1 MSTAEIINTVCKLKQ
16 KPKFLDVNRH
26 SIDFKIGHRLYRAKW
41 DYETHTIYVVSIRE
55 KFRYQIGDFDEP
67 AQKMMKELN
76 SKKVL
81 G

>member
-1 MSTAEIINTVCKLKQ
+1 MSTAEIINTICKLKQ
-16 KPKFLDVNRH
+16 KPKFLGVDGH
-26 SIDFKIGHRLYRAKW
+26 SVDFKVGQRFYRARW

-67 AQKMMKELN
+67 ALKMMKELN
-76 SKKVL
+76 QKKVL